1 MNNNEI
7 KKVSEQI
14 SNCMYDGNIQATKEL
29 MELFNSIA
37 RKPLSTADD
46 YIQMYDNNFYTYS
59 TWDELVASE
68 QEQSDG
74 LTEEELKSELKNHTS
89 VWRLPCGWYIQYV

>member
-7 KKVSEQI
+7 KKVSENI
-14 SNCMYDGNIQATKEL
+14 SNCMYDGNLQATKEL
-29 MELFNSIA
+29 MELFDSIS
-37 RKPLSTADD
+37 KKQLHTVDD

-59 TWDELVASE
+59 TWAELVASE

-74 LTEEELKSELKNHTS
+74 LTEEELKSEFENHTS
-89 VWRLPCGWYIQYV
+89 IWQLPCGWYVQYV

>member
-7 KKVSEQI
+7 KKVSENI

-29 MELFNSIA
+29 IELFDTIV
-37 RKPLSTADD
+37 RKPLHTADD
-46 YIQMYDNNFYTYS
+46 YVQMYDNNFYTYS

-68 QEQSDG
+68 QEQNDG
-74 LTEEELKSELKNHTS
+74 LTEEELKIELESHRS
-89 VWRLPCGWYIQYV
+89 VWQLPCGWYVQYV